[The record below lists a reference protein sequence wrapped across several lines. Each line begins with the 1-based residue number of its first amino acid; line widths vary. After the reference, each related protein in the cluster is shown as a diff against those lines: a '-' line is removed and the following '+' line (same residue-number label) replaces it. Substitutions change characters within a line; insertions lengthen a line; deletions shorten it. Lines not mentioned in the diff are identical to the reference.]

1 MRNPRQFWFVFFFL
15 CFCLGFST
23 AAGAQTSHRSGSSQ
37 AAAKAYQEGLAH
49 LQRNEPQQAL
59 ESLERAAKLDP
70 NNPEI
75 QNAVAQLLLQ
85 KKDFDGAIAHFRTVV
100 RLRPKLAVAHAYLG
114 QAQSQ
119 TILFANMVNQQA
131 QYASIAA
138 TSLTQELTQ
147 LFSLGD
153 QQ

>member
-1 MRNPRQFWFVFFFL
+1 MSDKSTDSGGDAYCNPQITDGITQSSVHT
-15 CFCLGFST
+15 LGLGPAT
-23 AAGAQTSHRSGSSQ
+23 AAV
-37 AAAKAYQEGLAH
+37 
-49 LQRNEPQQAL
+49 N
-59 ESLERAAKLDP
+59 
-70 NNPEI
+70 
-75 QNAVAQLLLQ
+75 
-85 KKDFDGAIAHFRTVV
+85 
-100 RLRPKLAVAHAYLG
+100 AYLG